1 MLRCCAFALLLGLL
15 LLNVACHSSSSPK
28 TYCFI
33 SHTYQW
39 GAKDN
44 NEVDHRLRAMDFEA
58 FDQIWL
64 GGDLCARS
72 SERSSTLHYLDSI
85 FFISQPSTHW
95 SLGNHDLTRGSLSD
109 IKSITQRPSFYTRS
123 FDGLCLLVLN
133 TNFNHPQLTA
143 PDECAQQNQ
152 QFALLKSITDTISKA
167 SHLII
172 LHHHCLLT
180 NTLTNNQL
188 DMDTIFHYYRPQ
200 LAFSCQPPGSFE
212 QLVYPLLRQ
221 VQKRGVQVLLIAGDL
236 GQRQKT
242 FEFRTAEGIYFL
254 GTGINNSLDP
264 AFAPD
269 YVTNFDP
276 DRVLLFEH
284 FPEERRLEWEFV
296 LLEKLRD

>member
-1 MLRCCAFALLLGLL
+1 
-15 LLNVACHSSSSPK
+15 
-28 TYCFI
+28 
-33 SHTYQW
+33 
-39 GAKDN
+39 
-44 NEVDHRLRAMDFEA
+44 
-58 FDQIWL
+58 
-64 GGDLCARS
+64 
-72 SERSSTLHYLDSI
+72 
-85 FFISQPSTHW
+85 
-95 SLGNHDLTRGSLSD
+95 
-109 IKSITQRPSFYTRS
+109 
-123 FDGLCLLVLN
+123 
-133 TNFNHPQLTA
+133 
-143 PDECAQQNQ
+143 
-152 QFALLKSITDTISKA
+152 
-167 SHLII
+167 
-172 LHHHCLLT
+172 
-180 NTLTNNQL
+180 
-188 DMDTIFHYYRPQ
+188 MDTIFHYYRPQ